1 MTSLKKWRIIS
12 VGVSITRKQDRN
24 ADGVAAEKP
33 RRRRRCGKAKRLQE
47 TKTGETA
54 GKVAETANGWAKYD
68 IGLPQSIIESFARF
82 LVPEM
87 KKYYAELQEQSK
99 STQSENKEE

>member
-1 MTSLKKWRIIS
+1 MTIIS

-54 GKVAETANGWAKYD
+54 GKVAETANG
-68 IGLPQSIIESFARF
+68 
-82 LVPEM
+82 
-87 KKYYAELQEQSK
+87 
-99 STQSENKEE
+99 